1 MQPLQLMDQ
10 QLEHIKLEHLL
21 GLLQIILV
29 YHIHL
34 TELSD

>member
-1 MQPLQLMDQ
+1 MKSLT
-10 QLEHIKLEHLL
+10 LL
-21 GLLQIILV
+21 IEKIQSEFTFETSRSSGKGV